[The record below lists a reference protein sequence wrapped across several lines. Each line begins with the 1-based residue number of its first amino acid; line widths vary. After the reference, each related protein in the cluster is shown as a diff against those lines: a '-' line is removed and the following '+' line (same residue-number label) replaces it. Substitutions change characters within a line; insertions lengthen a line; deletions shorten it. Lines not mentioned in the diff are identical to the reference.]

1 MPLREHLRLVVAH
14 GAAVPGGSAA
24 SQGEGDRSEPRSG
37 EPEADDRLDLERLF
51 RAYSPLVATISLRI
65 LGSRDEMQDMVQ
77 DVFLELSRWLDR
89 IEDAAAVRSW
99 LTTVTVREARRRLR
113 RRRLKALLGLGETPD
128 YRRVADSSASPAVR
142 TLLAEVYRVLD
153 RVDVED
159 RLAWTLRHVARET
172 LPEVAEHCGCSL
184 ATAKRRI
191 ARAHSAILNEVT
203 DV

>member
-1 MPLREHLRLVVAH
+1 MPLREHLRLVVAQ
-14 GAAVPGGSAA
+14 GASAPDGPAAALAEKGGA
-24 SQGEGDRSEPRSG
+24 GDPD
-37 EPEADDRLDLERLF
+37 PDDRLELERLF
-51 RAYSPLVATISLRI
+51 RSYSPLVATISLRI

-89 IEDAAAVRSW
+89 IDDAAAVKSW

-113 RRRLKALLGLGETPD
+113 RRRLKTMLGLAEAPD
-128 YRRVADSSASPAVR
+128 YQRVADTSASPAAR

-153 RVDVED
+153 RVAVED
-159 RLAWTLRHVARET
+159 RLAWTLRHVASAT

-191 ARAHSAILNEVT
+191 ARAHSAILKEVT

>member
-1 MPLREHLRLVVAH
+1 MALREHLRLVVAH
-14 GAAVPGGSAA
+14 GAAPGGSPA
-24 SQGEGDRSEPRSG
+24 SPGAENHLEPRSSEG
-37 EPEADDRLDLERLF
+37 GADDRLDLERLF

-89 IEDAAAVRSW
+89 IEDAAAVKSW

-113 RRRLKALLGLGETPD
+113 RRRLKAMLGLGEAPD